1 MATIINATFDRI
13 TAEGKPDDLL
23 SLWLRITD
31 EIIDK
36 DSAASLVSPPDI
48 AVYMADCLLKGYVQG
63 AEISYGRTL
72 TDLERKAWREE

>member
-31 EIIDK
+31 EIIDR
-36 DSAASLVSPPDI
+36 DHAASDNSHAVI
-48 AVYMADCLLKGYVQG
+48 AEYMAECLLKGYVHG
-63 AEISYGRTL
+63 FEIYYERAL
-72 TDLERKAWREE
+72 TDQEREAWRND